1 MSKEERD
8 DTMEKFRNQ
17 TINVLIATDLISRG
31 IDVPE
36 AELVINFDVPTHKVQ
51 GKVQANSATYLHRI
65 GRAGRFGKP
74 AIALSLYDREE
85 DKAHLDDIISH
96 YAFDKSKIEDL

>member
-36 AELVINFDVPTHKVQ
+36 AELVINFDVPTHKVF
-51 GKVQANSATYLHRI
+51 Y
-65 GRAGRFGKP
+65 
-74 AIALSLYDREE
+74 E
-85 DKAHLDDIISH
+85 
-96 YAFDKSKIEDL
+96 